1 MPATSIPWK
10 INGEYNGPDEPAA
23 TNWYQLICFLIY
35 SAPLER
41 RILKA
46 TVCARRHNSVQ
57 QDWRGILPQAQ
68 SCLFV
73 DHTDKLENAYVMLS
87 VSLNEAIALRR
98 NGDSSK
104 ASEEI
109 EVVGELCS
117 RLALRINAV
126 LHAMSQYARHF
137 GIVPNLSLLDADN
150 FHGERAQR
158 AARHSNL
165 VSQVLLSERSQFLN
179 KLNTLDE
186 LVDEISD
193 DFIEI
198 AKQVAAGL
206 SSISLRMWEILEQS
220 HFDLNTCLRETD
232 VLLKSFL
239 FVLPEERLA
248 GFDFT
253 ICGLA
258 RARRPNRVCNTP
270 LLRLIRARRM
280 AGVAGE

>member
-1 MPATSIPWK
+1 M
-10 INGEYNGPDEPAA
+10 
-23 TNWYQLICFLIY
+23 
-35 SAPLER
+35 
-41 RILKA
+41 KA
-46 TVCARRHNSVQ
+46 TARARRHDSVQ
-57 QDWRGILPQAQ
+57 QDWRAILPHAQ
-68 SCLFV
+68 GSLFV
-73 DHTDKLENAYVMLS
+73 DHTGKLENAYVMLS

-104 ASEEI
+104 ACEEI

-126 LHAMSQYARHF
+126 LHAMSQHARHF
-137 GIVPNLSLLDADN
+137 GVVPNLSLLDPDN
-150 FHGERAQR
+150 FRSERAQR

-179 KLNTLDE
+179 KLNTLEE

-198 AKQVAAGL
+198 AKQLAAGF
-206 SSISLRMWEILEQS
+206 SCIPLRMWEILEQS

-239 FVLPEERLA
+239 FVLPEEQLA

-258 RARRPNRVCNTP
+258 RARRPNPVYSSN

-280 AGVAGE
+280 AAVAGE

>member
-1 MPATSIPWK
+1 MPATSVSRK
-10 INGEYNGPDEPAA
+10 INGEYSGPDEPAA

-35 SAPLER
+35 SLPLER
-41 RILKA
+41 RTLKA
-46 TVCARRHNSVQ
+46 PARRYNSVQ
-57 QDWRGILPQAQ
+57 QDWRAILPYAQ
-68 SCLFV
+68 GSLFIE
-73 DHTDKLENAYVMLS
+73 HTYKLENAYVMLS
-87 VSLNEAIALRR
+87 VSLNEAITLRR
-98 NGDSSK
+98 SGDSNK
-104 ASEEI
+104 ACQEI

-117 RLALRINAV
+117 RLALHINAV
-126 LHAMSQYARHF
+126 LHAMSQHARHF
-137 GIVPNLSLLDADN
+137 GVVPNLSLLDAAN
-150 FHGERAQR
+150 FHSERAQR

-179 KLNTLDE
+179 KLNTLEE

-198 AKQVAAGL
+198 AKQLATGI
-206 SSISLRMWEILEQS
+206 SSIPLRMWEILEQS

-239 FVLPEERLA
+239 FVLPEEQLA

-258 RARRPNRVCNTP
+258 RARRPNPVSSTN
-270 LLRLIRARRM
+270 LIRARRM
-280 AGVAGE
+280 AAVAGE